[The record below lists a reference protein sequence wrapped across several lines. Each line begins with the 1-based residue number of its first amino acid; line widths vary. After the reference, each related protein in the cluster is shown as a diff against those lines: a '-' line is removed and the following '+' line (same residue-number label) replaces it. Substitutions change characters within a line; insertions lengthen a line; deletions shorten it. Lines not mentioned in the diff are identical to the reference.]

1 MDDANFFPLLQCI
14 TILDRVSNVY
24 TAYAVTEWPKRMQD
38 DGDLRGLFSFAFN
51 KLAGIRFYVSN
62 ALRQTF
68 SETYSEIGN
77 LLTLRET
84 YATEMAE

>member
-68 SETYSEIGN
+68 SETV
-77 LLTLRET
+77 LRDR
-84 YATEMAE
+84 